1 MLAKVK
7 NPQKKEKAEAKFSF
21 ELKQMKKAV
30 EAPSERMPKF
40 QNFEDFDKWIDS
52 L

>member
-7 NPQKKEKAEAKFSF
+7 KPQKKEKTEVNFSF
-21 ELKQMKKAV
+21 DLKQMKKSV

-40 QNFEDFDKWIDS
+40 KNFEDFDKWIDN